1 MTDTKADVPL
11 FTPYTLR
18 GLRLRNRIGISPMCQ
33 YSAVDGFANDWHLA
47 HLGAR
52 AAGGAGLVIM
62 EATGISSEGRIT
74 PGCHG
79 IWKDEHIPFLKRITD
94 FVKAQGAAI
103 GIQLGHA
110 GRKASCA
117 LPWDGGKALGANNGA
132 WQTVAPSAIAFSP
145 DFPVPQALDKAGL
158 QKVQDDFVAAAKRS
172 VEAGF
177 QVLELHGAH
186 GYLLHEF
193 LSPFS
198 NTRNDEYGGSEENRF
213 RFILETFKAVRAA
226 VPDNIVVGI
235 RLSCSEW
242 VDGGFDIAAAVRLS
256 AQLKTLGADFIDCS
270 SGGNIPD
277 AKIPA
282 TPGYQVPFAR
292 QIRSETKMPVAAVGM
307 ITDAQQANDLIAKGD
322 ADLVFIARA
331 SLRDP
336 HWALNAAVALGA
348 DVDAPNQYLRGYNA
362 SRTTAS
368 KRKAG

>member
-1 MTDTKADVPL
+1 MTDTPL
-11 FTPYTLR
+11 FTPFKMRNLT
-18 GLRLRNRIGISPMCQ
+18 LRNRIGISPMCQ

-52 AAGGAGLVIM
+52 AAGGAGLIIM
-62 EATGISSEGRIT
+62 EATGVSPEGRIT

-79 IWKDEHIPFLKRITD
+79 IWKDEHIPFLKRLTD
-94 FVKAQGAAI
+94 FVKSQGAAI

-117 LPWDGGKALGANNGA
+117 LPWDGGKALAVNAGG
-132 WQTVAPSAIAFSP
+132 WQTVAPSAIAFS
-145 DFPVPQALDKAGL
+145 DESPVPQALDKAGIA
-158 QKVQDDFVAAAKRS
+158 KVIADFVAAAKRS
-172 VEAGF
+172 VDAGF

-198 NTRNDEYGGSEENRF
+198 NARTDEYGGSEENRF
-213 RFILETFKAVRAA
+213 RFVLETFKAVRAA
-226 VPDNIVVGI
+226 VPDDIVVGI

-242 VDGGFDIAAAVRLS
+242 VEGGFDVDSAVRL
-256 AQLKTLGADFIDCS
+256 ATQLKALGADFIDCS
-270 SGGNIPD
+270 SGGNIPH
-277 AKIPA
+277 AKIPS
-282 TPGYQVPFAR
+282 TPGYQVPFAHK
-292 QIRSETKMPVAAVGM
+292 IRAEAKLPVAAVGI
-307 ITDAQQANDLIAKGD
+307 ITEAVQANELIAKGD

-336 HWALNAAVALGA
+336 HWALNAAVTLGA
-348 DVDAPNQYLRGYNA
+348 DVDAPSQYLRGYNA
-362 SRTTAS
+362 SRTTAA